1 MCKHVIGELFTL
13 KHLPQVIVS
22 LHTVA
27 SVVYNVIIINVP
39 KTRY

>member
-22 LHTVA
+22 LHTVV
-27 SVVYNVIIINVP
+27 SVS
-39 KTRY
+39 TMLLLMF